1 MGASLESL
9 ARHVPFTQP
18 YPLIL
23 LHEGDFDDPLMQSA
37 FIERWYNRVNTVRAN
52 GERKV
57 ADKMQ
62 AFGRLIEFVPVDLK
76 PPADM
81 AVLGKEGLN
90 PIFDWAWP
98 GEFLS

>member
-1 MGASLESL
+1 MAASLESL
-9 ARHVPFTQP
+9 ARRVPFTQP

-37 FIERWYNRVNTVRAN
+37 FLERWYDRVNIVRTN

-57 ADKMQ
+57 ADKVQ
-62 AFGRLIEFVPVDLK
+62 AFGRLIEFVAVDLK
-76 PPADM
+76 PSVDV

-90 PIFDWAWP
+90 PV
-98 GEFLS
+98 FLFCLAR